1 MVCDGERMV
10 HANFALNFSLT
21 WCLMFGVNK
30 PPKISSAFLRIL
42 EEYDF
47 LRFCFICSNSPSHSI
62 SRVYLFILENQRCLS
77 WSKSCFRRFSSFAKS
92 WLFLGLSFLNR
103 SHRCIPSEEKKIFRE
118 AAMLALCWDDF
129 HFYQYI
135 GSLAASS
142 HVSSLTPTLIP
153 LYKPAP
159 LDYLNYPLRYEALFL
174 FLSWNMQR
182 VNKTPGNPLWNCQQ
196 ITRFFIKLQKF
207 VFEWRPQMVYHFQN
221 VSRNCVGKVN
231 GNSEI
236 RVPLFQILHVESSLR
251 LLRPLFGYT

>member
-1 MVCDGERMV
+1 
-10 HANFALNFSLT
+10 
-21 WCLMFGVNK
+21 MFGVNK

-103 SHRCIPSEEKKIFRE
+103 SHRCIPSEEKKNFRE
-118 AAMLALCWDDF
+118 AAMLTLCWDDF
-129 HFYQYI
+129 HFYPPQYI

-174 FLSWNMQR
+174 FLSWKMQR
-182 VNKTPGNPLWNCQQ
+182 VNKTPRNPLWNCHQ
-196 ITRFFIKLQKF
+196 ITRFFYQAPEVRLWVTPADGLLFPKRFQKLRWQSKWKF
-207 VFEWRPQMVYHFQN
+207 
-221 VSRNCVGKVN
+221 RNSCPPFSN
-231 GNSEI
+231 
-236 RVPLFQILHVESSLR
+236 LVESSLR
-251 LLRPLFGYT
+251 LLRPLFGYTLWDYFNW